1 MNKNVEIGLIGMGV
15 VGSGVARVIHEKSA
29 QLENLIGG
37 PVLLKKILVEDRS
50 KSRSFKV
57 PENSFVDNV
66 SQIVDDPDIDIVVEL
81 VGGDAPAFSFIMAA
95 INKGK
100 HVVTANKEVIAK
112 HGTDIFNAAR
122 EKGVRVLFEGSV
134 GGGIPVISPLMRDL
148 VVNDTRC
155 ITAIING
162 TTNYILTK
170 MATEHADYQTALQ
183 DAMDLGY
190 AESDPTNDVEGIDSA
205 YKLAILST
213 LSFRTQVS
221 DEDVYREGITRLS
234 AKDFRYANELG
245 YEIKLLAISTRLG
258 DSVQA
263 RVHPSLINKD
273 RMLAKVNGVS
283 NAIEVETDLTDR
295 VMFHGPGAGSKPT
308 ASAVVADLVNIGRN
322 VVNNVRYLDPLNISN
337 NFNMVNINE
346 LESKYYLRLEA
357 EDRPGVLAQIGT
369 VLADQKISISSFIQ
383 KGSDQ
388 VSGTA
393 ELIIMTHFAKEEK
406 LQQAVS
412 NISALGSIESVGNVI
427 RVMD

>member
-1 MNKNVEIGLIGMGV
+1 M
-15 VGSGVARVIHEKSA
+15 
-29 QLENLIGG
+29 
-37 PVLLKKILVEDRS
+37 
-50 KSRSFKV
+50 
-57 PENSFVDNV
+57 
-66 SQIVDDPDIDIVVEL
+66 
-81 VGGDAPAFSFIMAA
+81 
-95 INKGK
+95 
-100 HVVTANKEVIAK
+100 
-112 HGTDIFNAAR
+112 
-122 EKGVRVLFEGSV
+122 
-134 GGGIPVISPLMRDL
+134 
-148 VVNDTRC
+148 
-155 ITAIING
+155 
-162 TTNYILTK
+162 
-170 MATEHADYQTALQ
+170 
-183 DAMDLGY
+183 
-190 AESDPTNDVEGIDSA
+190 
-205 YKLAILST
+205 
-213 LSFRTQVS
+213 
-221 DEDVYREGITRLS
+221 
-234 AKDFRYANELG
+234 
-245 YEIKLLAISTRLG
+245 AISTRLG
-258 DSVQA
+258 DSVHA

-322 VVNNVRYLDPLNISN
+322 VVNNVRFLDPLNISN

>member
-1 MNKNVEIGLIGMGV
+1 M
-15 VGSGVARVIHEKSA
+15 
-29 QLENLIGG
+29 
-37 PVLLKKILVEDRS
+37 
-50 KSRSFKV
+50 
-57 PENSFVDNV
+57 
-66 SQIVDDPDIDIVVEL
+66 EL

-283 NAIEVETDLTDR
+283 NAIEVETDLTDM

-322 VVNNVRYLDPLNISN
+322 VVNNVRFLDPLNISN

>member
-1 MNKNVEIGLIGMGV
+1 
-15 VGSGVARVIHEKSA
+15 
-29 QLENLIGG
+29 
-37 PVLLKKILVEDRS
+37 
-50 KSRSFKV
+50 
-57 PENSFVDNV
+57 
-66 SQIVDDPDIDIVVEL
+66 
-81 VGGDAPAFSFIMAA
+81 
-95 INKGK
+95 
-100 HVVTANKEVIAK
+100 
-112 HGTDIFNAAR
+112 
-122 EKGVRVLFEGSV
+122 
-134 GGGIPVISPLMRDL
+134 
-148 VVNDTRC
+148 
-155 ITAIING
+155 
-162 TTNYILTK
+162 
-170 MATEHADYQTALQ
+170 
-183 DAMDLGY
+183 
-190 AESDPTNDVEGIDSA
+190 
-205 YKLAILST
+205 
-213 LSFRTQVS
+213 
-221 DEDVYREGITRLS
+221 
-234 AKDFRYANELG
+234 
-245 YEIKLLAISTRLG
+245 
-258 DSVQA
+258 
-263 RVHPSLINKD
+263 
-273 RMLAKVNGVS
+273 MLAKVNGVS

-322 VVNNVRYLDPLNISN
+322 VVNNVRFLDPLNISN